1 MTLTMLQHVNIMT
14 DKLDETV
21 DFYEKILGFTNGER
35 PAFAF
40 PGAWLYCGEE
50 AVIHLIGVDDQQE
63 AGSGVIDHVAFA
75 AEGFERYT
83 AFLDEKGYE
92 HETRIVPG
100 GKLRQIFVR
109 DPNRVLIELNFRAD
123 E

>member
-21 DFYEKILGFTNGER
+21 AFYEDILGFENGER
-35 PAFAF
+35 PNFAF

-50 AVIHLIGVDDQQE
+50 AVVHLIGVDEQE
-63 AGSGVIDHVAFA
+63 ASGSGCIDHVAFA
-75 AEGFERYT
+75 AEGFDRYA

-92 HETRIVPG
+92 HETREVPG
-100 GKLRQIFVR
+100 GKLRQIFMH